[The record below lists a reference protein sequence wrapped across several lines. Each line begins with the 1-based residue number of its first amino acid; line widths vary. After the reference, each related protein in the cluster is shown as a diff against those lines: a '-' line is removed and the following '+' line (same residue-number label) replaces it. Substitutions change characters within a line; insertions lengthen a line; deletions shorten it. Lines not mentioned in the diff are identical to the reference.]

1 MFEIHESKRW
11 NHLLQHLP
19 HKLDAPYHEPA
30 PPKKK
35 RLSKRLR
42 DDPVRKIF
50 AVNKS
55 VQKKKYSY
63 NERLLRILERLEYD
77 RPILMRD
84 KLDVIWEK
92 APPKQVPT
100 PEGEDLTKSMFK
112 DENSSDGERSETEG
126 RQGKR
131 QQEKAIMTNEH
142 AVKRKLER
150 KKLERSLV
158 NKR

>member
-1 MFEIHESKRW
+1 MES
-11 NHLLQHLP
+11 
-19 HKLDAPYHEPA
+19 PYHEPA

-42 DDPVRKIF
+42 NDPVRKIF

-92 APPKQVPT
+92 APPK
-100 PEGEDLTKSMFK
+100 
-112 DENSSDGERSETEG
+112 
-126 RQGKR
+126 
-131 QQEKAIMTNEH
+131 
-142 AVKRKLER
+142 
-150 KKLERSLV
+150 
-158 NKR
+158 

>member
-1 MFEIHESKRW
+1 M
-11 NHLLQHLP
+11 
-19 HKLDAPYHEPA
+19 

-42 DDPVRKIF
+42 NDPVRKIF

-92 APPKQVPT
+92 APPKEVPP
-100 PEGEDLTKSMFK
+100 PEGEDLSKSMFK
-112 DENSSDGERSETEG
+112 DEKSSDGEKSDTEG
-126 RQGKR
+126 LQGKNL
-131 QQEKAIMTNEH
+131 QEKKMMTNEH

>member
-1 MFEIHESKRW
+1 M
-11 NHLLQHLP
+11 
-19 HKLDAPYHEPA
+19 
-30 PPKKK
+30 
-35 RLSKRLR
+35 
-42 DDPVRKIF
+42 
-50 AVNKS
+50 
-55 VQKKKYSY
+55 QKKKYSY

-92 APPKQVPT
+92 APPKQGPP
-100 PEGEDLTKSMFK
+100 PEGEDLYKSMFK
-112 DENSSDGERSETEG
+112 DEKSSDGERSDTEG
-126 RQGKR
+126 LSGKNP
-131 QQEKAIMTNEH
+131 QEKKMMTNEH